1 MRNLREKKNRKYF
14 CGLLR
19 FFWLRIY
26 NLTTKAPIFPFAFNQ
41 LSFVTGICY
50 YTLMAGREPEA
61 CHGAEADC
69 LTLLKAVAVCGSAF
83 TTWLTE
89 SATPFLE
96 VKKM

>member
-1 MRNLREKKNRKYF
+1 LAKNFSFNNEKLAN
-14 CGLLR
+14 
-19 FFWLRIY
+19 FFL
-26 NLTTKAPIFPFAFNQ
+26 
-41 LSFVTGICY
+41 
-50 YTLMAGREPEA
+50 YTLIAGREPEA

-83 TTWLTE
+83 STWLTQ